1 MFKRVF
7 TFMTIT
13 VVCSILIASLSLMFF
28 LVSFWKNDRF
38 SRLSKD
44 ASSLSGRVLSIYE
57 RFPEIDL
64 LANETGLLSDIYTS
78 VAEETDV
85 DLFIVSGD
93 GKVIFCRE
101 LTYVGAQMNVRCEA
115 HSGLQ
120 VDEALLKGGYEASP
134 QTYEAQHKMFGGE
147 DCFVSVSCVFPKDGN
162 MFYAVASQKV
172 SQAYLPFTTEFLR
185 MFLVAELFGVFVA
198 FIGALLA
205 SYKMVSPLKKMTEAT
220 KQYAE
225 GEFTERIN
233 TKLTYSELAEFAG
246 SFNSMAD
253 SLERMEESRSNFVSN
268 VSHELKTPMTII
280 SGFIDGILDG
290 TIPPEDEEKYLR
302 IVSEETKRLSG
313 LVVAMLNISKIE
325 AGKLELSP
333 VKVELDK
340 LVTVTLLDFE
350 QEIEKKQIEV
360 EGLDALSPVAARA
373 DETLIGQV
381 IFNLVDNAV
390 KFTPSG
396 GMITVRLQQRGANAV
411 FSIRNT
417 GRGIPEEDVRLIF
430 DRFYK
435 VDRSRGLDAKS
446 FGLGLYIVKRIVE
459 LHRGTIRVSSKVD
472 EYTEFTVSLPRYEE
486 SAKEKG

>member
-13 VVCSILIASLSLMFF
+13 VVCSILIASMSLMFF

-64 LANETGLLSDIYTS
+64 LANETGLLSDIFAS
-78 VAEETDV
+78 VAGETDV
-85 DLFIVSGD
+85 DLFVVSGE

-101 LTYVGAQMNVRCEA
+101 LTNVSAQENGICAA
-115 HSGLQ
+115 HSGLA
-120 VDEALLKGGYEASP
+120 VNEALLKSAFDASP
-134 QTYEAQHKMFGGE
+134 QTYETQEKLFDGDE
-147 DCFVSVSCVFPKDGN
+147 CFISVACAFPTDGSA
-162 MFYAVASQKV
+162 FYTVAAQKV
-172 SQAYLPFTTEFLR
+172 SQAYLPFTTEFIR
-185 MFLVAELFGVFVA
+185 MFLVAELFGVFIA

-205 SYKMVSPLKKMTEAT
+205 SYRMVSPIKKMTRVT
-220 KQYAE
+220 RQYAQ

-233 TKLTYSELAEFAG
+233 TKVTYSELSEFAEA
-246 SFNSMAD
+246 FNSMAE
-253 SLERMEESRSNFVSN
+253 SLERMEESRSLFVSN

-290 TIPPEDEEKYLR
+290 TIPKEDEEKYLR

-325 AGKLELSP
+325 AGKLELSL
-333 VKVELDK
+333 VKVPLDR
-340 LVTVTLLDFE
+340 LVTATLLDFE
-350 QEIEKKQIEV
+350 QEIEKKRIEIK
-360 EGLDALSPVAARA
+360 GLDKLTKAAARA

-390 KFTPSG
+390 KFTPEEG
-396 GMITVRLQQRGANAV
+396 AITVRLLERGSKAI

-417 GRGIPEEDVRLIF
+417 GRGIPSEDAALIF
-430 DRFYK
+430 ERFYK

-446 FGLGLYIVKRIVE
+446 FGIGLFIVKRIVE
-459 LHRGTIRVSSKVD
+459 LHHGTIRVNSS
-472 EYTEFTVSLPRYEE
+472 ENEFTEFTVSLPRYTEE
-486 SAKEKG
+486 A